1 MSTVGP
7 PISRKEDNT
16 IDIEAK
22 LADLDAR
29 ERTSEHRL
37 KDLEADMRDLREL
50 TQAVAVTSANV
61 RDLTRRVDEMHGDI
75 KTLGGTAGSRWN
87 AAVEW
92 LIKGAVGALV
102 GAFMALVLR

>member
-1 MSTVGP
+1 MKGGTP
-7 PISRKEDNT
+7 

-22 LADLDAR
+22 LTELDAR
-29 ERTSEHRL
+29 ERTSEHCL
-37 KDLEADMRDLREL
+37 KDLENEMRDLREL

-75 KTLGGTAGSRWN
+75 KTLGGTAGRRWN

-92 LIKGAVGALV
+92 LIKGTTGALV
-102 GAFMALVLR
+102 GAAMALLLR